1 MDNTTCVSSE
11 GDFYWEWTYVTFT
24 LRDPCLWALDTKNS
38 MGKRENTTFWGLYV
52 LPHLILILCNRE
64 CHRDILRG
72 VAFPTGAM
80 CHEGSGKTVAAA
92 KTSSSSQTRIPRCFC
107 TFYVSHLNVF
117 LRCCWWSEAASLREG
132 KSSLD
137 YVLLLL
143 QRKANLPPMN
153 WHFLCDNHSPD
164 RLPLL
169 LTRWKISLVEE
180 NTEWRFGSRSCSF
193 YSIPMYNSH

>member
-1 MDNTTCVSSE
+1 MDNTACVSSE

-24 LRDPCLWALDTKNS
+24 LRDQCLWALDTKNS

-143 QRKANLPPMN
+143 QRKANLPHELAFSMWQP
-153 WHFLCDNHSPD
+153 F
-164 RLPLL
+164 
-169 LTRWKISLVEE
+169 TRSTASITDQMKNIISRGKHRVEVWE
-180 NTEWRFGSRSCSF
+180 
-193 YSIPMYNSH
+193 

>member
-1 MDNTTCVSSE
+1 MDNTACVSSE

-24 LRDPCLWALDTKNS
+24 LRDQCLWALDTKNS

-52 LPHLILILCNRE
+52 LPRLILILCNRE

-143 QRKANLPPMN
+143 QRKANLPP
-153 WHFLCDNHSPD
+153 WTGIFYVTTIHQIDCLYYWPD
-164 RLPLL
+164 E
-169 LTRWKISLVEE
+169 K
-180 NTEWRFGSRSCSF
+180 
-193 YSIPMYNSH
+193 YH